1 MVRGMLQECCHLPR
15 HRQPLIVYYTDSGL
29 SSQLVLETTHNYVES
44 WSVDSGASVLA
55 VRSKP
60 GTYWLTVLARS

>member
-1 MVRGMLQECCHLPR
+1 MVQGMLQEYCHSR
-15 HRQPLIVYYTDSGL
+15 HHRQPLIVYYTDSGL
-29 SSQLVLETTHNYVES
+29 LSQPVLYHVES

>member
-1 MVRGMLQECCHLPR
+1 MVQGMLQECCHLPC

-29 SSQLVLETTHNYVES
+29 SSQPVIYHVES
-44 WSVDSGASVLA
+44 LSVDSGVSVLA